1 MSDHFPPAAAGEGP
15 QALGPAAAFD
25 QPAAVDPTAGFD
37 PPSAA
42 DPPAGFGP
50 PAAFDPAAWPPPTQ
64 PPYPPEALPG
74 AAPVPVRSRRRRWIA
89 LGVAAALVALAA
101 AGGIGYA
108 VTRGDGGTKSATAA
122 SGPSHPRA
130 KAFGAR
136 SGGSHYGSLGLMLL
150 PVPDGFEPGPDIET
164 YGNDA
169 VLDAGRA
176 QDLMR
181 RNVASLSAKDRKAY
195 DATLR
200 DMHIEGAGLRTYQ
213 GTTDDLVISVQILQM
228 RNKVLARDDS
238 RLFGAITK
246 AMHVFRAGPK
256 ITGHPYATCVLSPS
270 DREEKIDSMLCR
282 ATEGDLLVTLSA
294 AAPKPMATSDA
305 AGLLAKQLDRIQDP
319 GEAV

>member
-1 MSDHFPPAAAGEGP
+1 VSDHFPPAAPGQDP
-15 QALGPAAAFD
+15 QAFDPAAAFD
-25 QPAAVDPTAGFD
+25 R
-37 PPSAA
+37 PPA

-50 PAAFDPAAWPPPTQ
+50 PPAADPPTGFGPPASFDPAAWPPPTS
-64 PPYPPEALPG
+64 PPYPPEAVPG
-74 AAPVPVRSRRRRWIA
+74 LAPAPVRSRRRRWIA

-108 VTRGDGGTKSATAA
+108 VTRGDDGGTKNTPAA
-122 SGPSHPRA
+122 SGASHPRA

-150 PVPDGFEPGPDIET
+150 PVPDDFEPGPDIET

-181 RNVASLSAKDRKAY
+181 QNVASLPAKDRKAY

-228 RNKVLARDDS
+228 RNKVLARDDT

-246 AMHVFRAGPK
+246 AMHVFRPGPK

-294 AAPKPMATSDA
+294 TAPKPMDTSAA